1 MLRNVAVVVVNGFL
15 PFEFGT
21 ICEVF
26 GVDRADDGLPSYD
39 FAVVA
44 GEPAPLRAHNDF
56 TIQPSCGLERL
67 EEADLIALPAVGD
80 DRLSIYAGRARPLS
94 GLDAP
99 RAFPEDLLAALRR
112 AVDRG
117 ARVLSVCSGAFI
129 LGEAGLLDGRRCTT
143 HWRNAEELARRYPE
157 AKVDPDVLYVDED
170 PVITSAG
177 TAAGIDACLYLV
189 RKEQGSRVVN
199 GIARRMVVPPHR
211 DGGQAQYV
219 EQPVAAECDGTL
231 REVLAWMQLNL
242 DRQLTVNGL
251 AARAHMSPRT
261 FARRF
266 VQETGT
272 TPMRWLTGQRVLLA
286 QQLLEESDETVDAI
300 AERTGFGDATTLRHH
315 FRAARDTTPNA
326 YSHVET
332 PLTGA
337 LYWSEAQQRARPGIL
352 LIHGGAGLDDHARDQ
367 ARRYAELGYV
377 VFACDML
384 GDGVAGSRE
393 RVIGCLTALRDDPAL
408 LVRRGQAG
416 LAELARCPEVSG
428 RFATIGFCF
437 GGMAALALA
446 RSGAELAGVVS
457 MHGSLATPRPA

>member
-26 GVDRADDGLPSYD
+26 GIDRTDDGLPSYD

-80 DRLSIYAGRARPLS
+80 DRLCIYADQKNPKTPENPNSRIPRPRPPAWP
-94 GLDAP
+94 DAP
-99 RAFPEDLLAALRR
+99 REFPEDLLRALRR

-143 HWRNAEELARRYPE
+143 HWRSAEELARRYPA
-157 AKVDPDVLYVDED
+157 AKVDPDVLYVDDD

-189 RKEQGSRVVN
+189 RKEQGSRVAN

-219 EQPVAAECDGTL
+219 DQPVAPFCDGTL
-231 REVLAWMQLNL
+231 RDLLEWLRAHL
-242 DRQLTVNGL
+242 DQPLTVRQL
-251 AARAHMSPRT
+251 AARANMSERT

-266 VQETGT
+266 VQDTGT
-272 TPMRWLTGQRVLLA
+272 TPQRWLIGQRILLA

-300 AERTGFGDATTLRHH
+300 ADRAGFGNATALRHH
-315 FRAARDTTPNA
+315 FRAWRGTTPNA
-326 YSHVET
+326 YRRLFRGDPSSHQ
-332 PLTGA
+332 LK
-337 LYWSEAQQRARPGIL
+337 
-352 LIHGGAGLDDHARDQ
+352 
-367 ARRYAELGYV
+367 
-377 VFACDML
+377 
-384 GDGVAGSRE
+384 
-393 RVIGCLTALRDDPAL
+393 
-408 LVRRGQAG
+408 
-416 LAELARCPEVSG
+416 
-428 RFATIGFCF
+428 
-437 GGMAALALA
+437 
-446 RSGAELAGVVS
+446 
-457 MHGSLATPRPA
+457 